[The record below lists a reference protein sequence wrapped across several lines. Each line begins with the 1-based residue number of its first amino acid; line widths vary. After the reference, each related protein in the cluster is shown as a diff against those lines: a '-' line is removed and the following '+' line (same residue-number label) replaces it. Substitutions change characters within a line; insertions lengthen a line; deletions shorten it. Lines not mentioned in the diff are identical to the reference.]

1 MKGFKAECQMGFP
14 NFQNDRVK
22 GCKFCIGVLASWPN
36 LDKFLLSKSMI
47 ILDKKEILVPN
58 KSQPCSKFDH

>member
-1 MKGFKAECQMGFP
+1 MKVFKAECQMGFP

-22 GCKFCIGVLASWPN
+22 GCEFHIGVMASGPN
-36 LDKFLLSKSMI
+36 FDNFLLSKSMI

-58 KSQPCSKFDH
+58 KSQQCSKFDH